1 MNNYTEKEI
10 KKLQDNLLLIRKIGG
25 WSAEEFGEMI
35 GVSKQTISNLE
46 NKKTA
51 MTKTQY
57 IAIRAVLDYEI
68 AEHPDNEALSSAVNL
83 SLNSDNLTDE
93 NKKSALA
100 FIDGAT
106 KVELDNKTLLVGLG
120 AILGSALVPLATPV
134 VTATWLTKIMKNK
147 K

>member
-68 AEHPDNEALSSAVNL
+68 AEHPENKALSSAVNL
-83 SLNSDNLTDE
+83 TLNSDNLTDE